1 MLFCLISLHYVN
13 GINKVMT
20 DDDDDDFLSI
30 HVDVEEFRAQTTLLS
45 WIRELHEAVRNI
57 LGRVSFIGS
66 SKLTVHPITCRTR
79 SSAVDRGR
87 AMLHINEYFAKS
99 LKITQGHSK

>member
-1 MLFCLISLHYVN
+1 
-13 GINKVMT
+13 MT

-57 LGRVSFIGS
+57 LGRYVSV
-66 SKLTVHPITCRTR
+66 L
-79 SSAVDRGR
+79 
-87 AMLHINEYFAKS
+87 
-99 LKITQGHSK
+99 